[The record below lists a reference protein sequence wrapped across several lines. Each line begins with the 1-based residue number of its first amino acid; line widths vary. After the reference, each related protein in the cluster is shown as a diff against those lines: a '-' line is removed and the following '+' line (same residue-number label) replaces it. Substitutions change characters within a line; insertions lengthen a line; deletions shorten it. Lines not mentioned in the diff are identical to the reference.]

1 MHHPSPTNSAPG
13 NAFSPAVQQLAAVAK
28 SLGHPA
34 RIAIVRRLA
43 SGAGCTC
50 GELVA
55 VLPLSQSTVS
65 QHLLVLKEAGLLRC
79 ESQGSRTR
87 YQLDRARWSQLTQVF
102 ALVLTD
108 SPVAETN
115 N

>member
-1 MHHPSPTNSAPG
+1 M
-13 NAFSPAVQQLAAVAK
+13 AK

-55 VLPLSQSTVS
+55 ELPLSQSTVS
-65 QHLLVLKEAGLLRC
+65 QHLLVLKEAGLLCC
-79 ESQGSRTR
+79 ENQGSRTL
-87 YQLDRARWSQLTQVF
+87 YQLDRARWSQLPQVF
-102 ALVLTD
+102 ALILDECALV
-108 SPVAETN
+108 ETSA
-115 N
+115 

>member
-1 MHHPSPTNSAPG
+1 MHDPSPTSLAPG
-13 NAFSPAVQQLAAVAK
+13 EPFSPAVQELAAVAK

-55 VLPLSQSTVS
+55 ALPLSQSTVS
-65 QHLLVLKEAGLLRC
+65 QHLLVLKEAGLLC
-79 ESQGSRTR
+79 WENQGSRTL
-87 YQLDRARWSQLTQVF
+87 YQLSRARWSQLPQVF
-102 ALVLTD
+102 ALILD
-108 SPVAETN
+108 ECALAETN
-115 N
+115 A